1 MDWQQ
6 LFLNEWPKKRFCLLV
21 IVICLITASMTCV
34 VYWRY
39 VSGVQHQLESIKL
52 QTRTV
57 KNNRLKDQR
66 RLDEIKAYMAELPRD
81 LIVAP
86 DWQWFAQQ
94 ADDAGLVVQQFL
106 PDKKGAVLNVSG
118 NYQAI
123 WQWLK
128 VLKHRVFGLLL
139 QQFELKRAADGK
151 IVMDS
156 RWQWPPVAVL
166 PPSKSRVEGPVS
178 THRAIPNPFD
188 MSIPTLS
195 QFGGAN
201 TLTVSHFHLDGVVDI
216 GDTKEALIETPQHK
230 MISVVQGEKVASPSW
245 LVKRIY
251 PGHILIMR
259 KKRQINW
266 QVGAQGPCQDY
277 C

>member
-1 MDWQQ
+1 VDWQQ
-6 LFLNEWPKKRFCLLV
+6 LFLNEWPKSRFYLLV
-21 IVICLITASMTCV
+21 IIACFITVFMTCV

-39 VSGVQHQLESIKL
+39 TRGFQYQLESINL

-57 KNNRLKDQR
+57 KSNRLKDRR

-81 LIVAP
+81 LIVTP

-106 PDKKGAVLNVSG
+106 PDKRGVALNVSG

-123 WQWLK
+123 WQWLN
-128 VLKHRVFGLLL
+128 VLKRRAFGLLL
-139 QQFELKRAADGK
+139 QQFELRRAADGK
-151 IVMDS
+151 IVMNS
-156 RWQWPPVAVL
+156 RWRWPLLVVL
-166 PPSKSRVEGPVS
+166 PPTKSRVQGPVS
-178 THRAIPNPFD
+178 AHSEMPNPFD
-188 MSIPTLS
+188 ISMPTLRD
-195 QFGGAN
+195 FAGAN
-201 TLTVSHFHLDGVVDI
+201 TLSVSHFHLDGVVDI